1 MYAAGGSLEHLLDQR
16 TETLLF
22 KSHIL
27 DQIASGRVT
36 VAFRYWS
43 RPSVTAR
50 GTLRTPVGILAIDSL
65 AAITPSEIS
74 DADALCAGFENREK
88 LMSALQSSAG
98 RVLYRIDFHIVGDDP
113 RIALRQDAEL
123 SNADTTALIE
133 RLAHMDRTSKRGPW
147 TDTALS
153 LIAGK
158 EGRTAAEIAQA
169 LSVEKPTLKRRI
181 RQLKELG
188 LTESLESGYR
198 LSPRGAKLWSELKG
212 RS

>member
-1 MYAAGGSLEHLLDQR
+1 M
-16 TETLLF
+16 LF

-27 DQIASGRVT
+27 DQIASGQVT

-50 GTLRTPVGILAIDSL
+50 GQLRTPVGILAIDSL
-65 AAITPSEIS
+65 AAITPGEIS
-74 DADALCAGFENREK
+74 DADALRAGFENREK

-133 RLAHMDRTSKRGPW
+133 RLAHMDRTSKSGPW